1 MCHGQELD
9 LAHMA
14 QLQYWKLQVVRF
26 QGRPV
31 EALVSARRGFCAKSS
46 ELNFLP
52 EMG

>member
-1 MCHGQELD
+1 MVKSLD

-31 EALVSARRGFCAKSS
+31 EALVSARRGF
-46 ELNFLP
+46 
-52 EMG
+52 